1 MKILH
6 VFKTYYPEGYGG
18 VQQVIKQIAWGTGK
32 MGVKNT
38 ILTLSKVPYP
48 MESYDGSAEVIRLPL
63 NFELASTGFSWQ
75 CLTAF
80 KSYASQA
87 DIIHYHFPWPFAD
100 LMHFY
105 AKITLPCLLT
115 YHSDIIKQRFLLKL
129 YSPLMHMFLR
139 KMSTI
144 VATSPN
150 YVASS
155 AILNKYQN
163 KVRIIPIGLDQNLY
177 PEPSTERLSY
187 WREKL
192 GEGFFLFVGV
202 LRAYKGLHILL
213 DACKNTNFRV
223 VIVGQGPMER
233 NLKAQARELKLSN
246 VRFMG
251 ALADEDKIA
260 LFKLSKAIV
269 FPSHIRSEAFGVS
282 LLEGAMFGKPLISA
296 EIATGSSYVNI
307 HDKTGLIVPPEDP
320 LALRNA
326 MQCILEESRSSE
338 KGSHARARYEE
349 LFTADK
355 MALNYLKLYHELLN
369 S

>member
-1 MKILH
+1 MNILH
-6 VFKTYYPEGYGG
+6 VYKTYYPDAYGG
-18 VQQVIKQIAWGTGK
+18 VQQVIKQIAWGVGK
-32 MGVKNT
+32 MAVKST
-38 ILTLSKVPYP
+38 ILTLSKVSYT
-48 MESYDGSAEVIRLPL
+48 MESYDGSAEVIRMPQ

-75 CLTAF
+75 CLRAF
-80 KSYASQA
+80 KNYAEKA

-105 AKITLPCLLT
+105 AKIQKPCLLT
-115 YHSDIIKQRFLLKL
+115 YHSDIVRQRFLLKL
-129 YSPLMHMFLR
+129 YSPIMHKFLNG
-139 KMSTI
+139 MAAI

-155 AILNKYQN
+155 PILSKYQD
-163 KVRIIPIGLDQNLY
+163 KLRIIPIGLDQGLY

-192 GEGFFLFVGV
+192 GAGFFLFVGV

-213 DACKNTNFRV
+213 EACKHSNFRV
-223 VIVGQGPMER
+223 VIVGIGPMER
-233 NLKAQARELKLSN
+233 ALKVQAQKLKLSN

-307 HDKTGLIVPPEDP
+307 HGKTGYIVPPEDP
-320 LALRNA
+320 LALRDA
-326 MQCILEESRSSE
+326 MQRILEETSDE
-338 KGSHARARYEE
+338 KGSGARARYEE

-355 MALNYLKLYHELLN
+355 MALNYLDLYHELLR
-369 S
+369 